1 MEADP
6 DELLVWLK
14 GDGGG
19 ERDLQI
25 SALEQLCM
33 LVLMCDNIDRCFEQ
47 YQPRLFLPALC
58 DIFSD
63 PLAPTR
69 VLEVTARAL
78 TYFLDVSVDCAK
90 KITQHSSAIRS
101 MCACL
106 QVVDIDDRTNKDLAE
121 QIIKVFERLCSREA
135 SSIYEQDG
143 LRCVL
148 DFINNWYSVIHK
160 DSLQSA
166 LNVVVK
172 LIGKI
177 DPQNSPTLDRTIK
190 SLSNLLLHDDT
201 FVSDN
206 ALRCFATLA
215 DRFARKNVDPEPL
228 MRYCLKDVL
237 LRSLHYVSKPTG
249 SALTPVSST
258 PTADAA
264 GTTHSV
270 SLSTSNTRGVTT
282 NLSVVTGLL
291 STLCRGSAK
300 VTHDLLRTDLPDA
313 LESALCGGDERCVLD
328 TMRFLDLL
336 LVLLFEVDTRSNQ
349 SLTI

>member
-1 MEADP
+1 VSSFP
-6 DELLVWLK
+6 IYPLFHRL
-14 GDGGG
+14 
-19 ERDLQI
+19 I
-25 SALEQLCM
+25 S
-33 LVLMCDNIDRCFEQ
+33 R
-47 YQPRLFLPALC
+47 YQPRLFLPGNFDRNPSFISLDSLVSALC

-90 KITQHSSAIRS
+90 KITQHASAIRS

-106 QVVDIDDRTNKDLAE
+106 QVVDIEDRTNKDLAE

-148 DFINNWYSVIHK
+148 DFINHWYSVIHK

-177 DPQNSPTLDRTIK
+177 DPQNSPTLDQTIE

-215 DRFARKNVDPEPL
+215 DRF
-228 MRYCLKDVL
+228 
-237 LRSLHYVSKPTG
+237 
-249 SALTPVSST
+249 VSSVDVFF
-258 PTADAA
+258 A
-264 GTTHSV
+264 SV
-270 SLSTSNTRGVTT
+270 
-282 NLSVVTGLL
+282 
-291 STLCRGSAK
+291 
-300 VTHDLLRTDLPDA
+300 HA
-313 LESALCGGDERCVLD
+313 LIR
-328 TMRFLDLL
+328 LDLEGRASIL
-336 LVLLFEVDTRSNQ
+336 NH
-349 SLTI
+349 

>member
-1 MEADP
+1 MFDCLP
-6 DELLVWLK
+6 LIWLF
-14 GDGGG
+14 
-19 ERDLQI
+19 
-25 SALEQLCM
+25 S
-33 LVLMCDNIDRCFEQ
+33 
-47 YQPRLFLPALC
+47 ALC

-63 PLAPTR
+63 SLAPTR

-90 KITQHSSAIRS
+90 KITQHASAIRA

-135 SSIYEQDG
+135 SCIYEQDG

-177 DPQNSPTLDRTIK
+177 DPQNSPTLDQTIE

-215 DRFARKNVDPEPL
+215 DR
-228 MRYCLKDVL
+228 
-237 LRSLHYVSKPTG
+237 
-249 SALTPVSST
+249 
-258 PTADAA
+258 
-264 GTTHSV
+264 
-270 SLSTSNTRGVTT
+270 
-282 NLSVVTGLL
+282 
-291 STLCRGSAK
+291 
-300 VTHDLLRTDLPDA
+300 
-313 LESALCGGDERCVLD
+313 
-328 TMRFLDLL
+328 
-336 LVLLFEVDTRSNQ
+336 
-349 SLTI
+349 